1 MMERQRRPVLGAVSG
16 FFFGL
21 FLGTTLL
28 LFGVLPLNSAWLT
41 MLPVIWLVLGA
52 AWGFWAPF
60 GIPPEELHPAHTG
73 LVIPAAPDTLR
84 PVVVDPAPPP
94 APRLEPPPAPP
105 PGPDPFATE
114 KPTASEP
121 PEPPERSGSDAAP

>member
-1 MMERQRRPVLGAVSG
+1 MIERQRRPVLGAVSG

-28 LFGVLPLNSAWLT
+28 LFGVLPLNSPWLT
-41 MLPVIWLVLGA
+41 LLPVIWLVLGA

-84 PVVVDPAPPP
+84 PVIAEPT
-94 APRLEPPPAPP
+94 PRLEPPPAPP
-105 PGPDPFATE
+105 PGPDPFA
-114 KPTASEP
+114 
-121 PEPPERSGSDAAP
+121 PEPPSPPGSNEAQPPPET